1 MFKINP
7 YNTTPGKV
15 FDTKKIKQKI
25 NELLVINSTST
36 LFSNIVMPVP
46 TYFISGILPGE
57 KDLPILAMPMITTD
71 TRGKDWIVVDI
82 RGVLKSKLTREDI
95 MSAPSIKDILR
106 NETEYTFII
115 LRASIMGHYLNK
127 DEMSINNIKD
137 DLANAFGSWI
147 STSTLNTY
155 ALTVEEVILLRI
167 VLMYYYYSIMQST
180 EINLSNVKRIVVSI
194 GKYFGSSVA
203 SSYIE
208 DVLEPIT
215 KEDSLMN
222 PSTLEDLVKL
232 IKLIFEPHSD
242 KLKNMT
248 SLSLLQ
254 MILNTWFG
262 DNSNEIIAVSLE
274 HPPTFAAVCYL
285 ALSSNSFRYT
295 KLSSILDS
303 KLKNKKDL
311 LLNLNIILKNSN
323 YKV

>member
-15 FDTKKIKQKI
+15 IDTKKIKQKI
-25 NELLVINSTST
+25 NELLVMHSTST

-57 KDLPILAMPMITTD
+57 KDLPILNMPLVTTD
-71 TRGKDWIVVDI
+71 TRGKTWIVVDI
-82 RGVLKSKLTREDI
+82 RGVLKSKLTREDVMASI
-95 MSAPSIKDILR
+95 NIKDILR

-115 LRASIMGHYLNK
+115 LRASIMGYYLNN

-137 DLANAFGSWI
+137 ELASAFGSWI
-147 STSTLNTY
+147 STSCLTTY

-167 VLMYYYYSIMQST
+167 ILMYYYYSVMQAT
-180 EINLSNVKRIVVSI
+180 EINLSNIKRVLVSI
-194 GKYFGSSVA
+194 GKYFGSSVS

-208 DVLEPIT
+208 DVLEVIT

-222 PSTLEDLVKL
+222 PNTLEDLVRL
-232 IKLIFEPHSD
+232 IKVVFEPHSD

-254 MILNTWFG
+254 MILNTWIG
-262 DNSNEIIAVSLE
+262 DNSNEIVAVSLE

-285 ALSSNSFRYT
+285 ALSSNSFKYT
-295 KLSSILDS
+295 KLSNILDS

-311 LLNLNIILKNSN
+311 MLNLSIILKNTN